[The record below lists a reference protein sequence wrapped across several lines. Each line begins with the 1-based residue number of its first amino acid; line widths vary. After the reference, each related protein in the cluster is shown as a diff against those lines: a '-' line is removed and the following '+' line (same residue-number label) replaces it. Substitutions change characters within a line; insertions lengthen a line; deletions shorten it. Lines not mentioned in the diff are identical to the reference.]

1 MRNASAVRHVLILA
15 LGLALATAAWAQ
27 SKTTSQLTG
36 TVRGQDGGAVV
47 GASVT
52 LTSPQL
58 IGGAKTVMTDAKGT
72 YRFPEIPPGTYEI
85 TTVMPGFK
93 TVKRENVR
101 IELGQTLDVPIALVA
116 FAGEETVTV
125 TGEAPV
131 IDRVSSETTTVLNN
145 EYLQNL
151 PMARFQPDVLNMAPG
166 INLDAAYGGGE
177 SSANAYQLDGVD
189 VSDPEAGTPWSFV
202 NFNIIESSNLV
213 GIGAPAEY
221 GGFTGV
227 VFNSI
232 TKSGSNELSGLAE
245 LFYSG
250 PSLSGD
256 NLPSGGLVSPLTGFE
271 IGTPEVDLYMDGTVQ
286 VGGPIQKD
294 KLWYFVSAQYYRN
307 NLTNGSRNRVTGE
320 DEVRKELSPRLFG
333 KITWQANANN
343 KLETWVEW
351 DRYDILGRGLA
362 IDVPLEATVSEDAPE
377 YVWNATWTSVLSP
390 TLNLNVA
397 YSGYTGYYYLH
408 PQNGL
413 NIAGR
418 FNEFA
423 DLDQPNTYSRNST
436 YYYYADRD
444 RHQLNAAVS
453 KHVADWGGDHDFK
466 FGMEIE
472 RSTMRS
478 RYGYVTGE
486 YFYDYDERYYTL
498 DDPGTPADDPGPYAL
513 SYYGNDYDV
522 NARNSRLSLFVQD
535 AWQITPRLTI
545 NPGIR
550 ADLNRGHVTGDTVFR
565 TNPIAWRL
573 GMNWLLTGDGK
584 TVLKAHLGRYYEA
597 LFATFYY
604 NVDPGAFKGGG
615 TRLAFP
621 SGASIPNGDF
631 LDKVYTIDPNIKHP
645 YMDQY
650 SLSIARELIPGLK
663 LELTGLYR
671 KNKDFIES
679 VGTDPYVPVTGFIP
693 TEADQSVPSGQEI
706 TLFDFAGTPGIMNLL
721 VKNDPRLHRDY
732 KGLIFTVEKRLSRN
746 WQVLSSYVYSKAEG
760 NIDNVGFGSGG
771 GNGGPGS
778 FLDTPNSLVNAEGK
792 LTHDQTHQL
801 KLQGEYVLPNLGL
814 RFGVNYTYFTGDTWT
829 RRSNRLLVDD
839 GAGGFEPYSFGQGSF
854 RYYTEPRGSRRL
866 DDTSNLDLRVAWQ
879 KAMGPGTFGLAL
891 DVFNVLNQGR
901 AEEIFDRGE
910 TPDLG
915 SPTEWNLLIN
925 ARVSARYSF

>member
-1 MRNASAVRHVLILA
+1 MRNATPVRHLLVIALVLA
-15 LGLALATAAWAQ
+15 CVSPVWAQ

-36 TVRGQDGGAVV
+36 TVKGQDGGVVV

-52 LTSPQL
+52 IASPQL
-58 IGGAKTVMTDAKGT
+58 IGGARTALTDAKGV
-72 YRFPEIPPGTYEI
+72 YRFSDIAPGTYEV
-85 TTVMPGFK
+85 TVVMPGFK

-101 IELGQTLDVPIALVA
+101 LEVGQTIDVPVPMVA

-145 EYLQNL
+145 DYLQNL
-151 PMARFQPDVLNMAPG
+151 PTARFQPDVINLAPG

-202 NFNIIESSNLV
+202 NYNIIESSSLV

-227 VFNSI
+227 VFNSV
-232 TKSGSNELSGLAE
+232 TKSGGNKLSGLAE
-245 LFYSG
+245 MFFSG

-256 NLPSGGLVSPLTGFE
+256 NLPSGGLVSPLTNKD
-271 IGTPEVDLYMDGTVQ
+271 IGTPEVDMYLDGTAQ

-307 NLTNGSRNRVTGE
+307 NLTNGSVNRDTGE

-333 KITWQANANN
+333 KLTWQINANN
-343 KLETWVEW
+343 KLESWVEW

-362 IDVPLEATVSEDAPE
+362 IDTPLEATVSEDAPE

-390 TLNLNVA
+390 TMNVNVA

-418 FNEFA
+418 FNEFF
-423 DLDQPNTYSRNST
+423 DGTYSRNST
-436 YYYYADRD
+436 YFYYADRD
-444 RHQLNAAVS
+444 RHQLNASLS
-453 KHVADWGGDHDFK
+453 KHVSDWAGAHDFK
-466 FGMEIE
+466 FGMEVE

-478 RYGYVTGE
+478 RYGYTTGE
-486 YFYDYDERYYTL
+486 YFYDYDPAYYTQ
-498 DDPGTPADDPGPYAL
+498 DDPGTPAVDPGPYSL

-535 AWQITPRLTI
+535 SWQITPRFTL

-550 ADLNRGHVTGDTVFR
+550 ADINRGHVTGGTVFK
-565 TNPIAWRL
+565 TEPIAWRL
-573 GMNWLLTGDGK
+573 GFNWLLTGDGR
-584 TVLKAHLGRYYEA
+584 TVLKGHIGRYYEA
-597 LFATFYY
+597 LFSTFFY
-604 NVDPGAFKGGG
+604 NVDPGAFAGGG
-615 TRLAFP
+615 TRFAFP
-621 SGASIPNGDF
+621 SGASIPSGDF
-631 LDKVYTIDPNIKHP
+631 QDKLYTIDPNIKHP

-650 SLSIARELIPGLK
+650 SLSIARELTPGLK
-663 LELTGLYR
+663 LEVTGIYR
-671 KNKDFIES
+671 KNQDFIES

-693 TEADQSVPSGQEI
+693 TEADRTVPSGKQI
-706 TLFDFAGTPGIMNLL
+706 TLFDFAGTPGELNLF
-721 VKNDPRLHRDY
+721 VTNDPRLHRDY
-732 KGLIFTVEKRLSRN
+732 KGVIVTLEKRLSKN
-746 WQVLSSYVYSKAEG
+746 WQILSSYVYSKAKG
-760 NIDNVGFGSGG
+760 NIDNVGFGFGG
-771 GNGGPGS
+771 GNGGPGT
-778 FLDTPNSLVNAEGK
+778 FLDTPNSLVNAEGT
-792 LTHDQTHQL
+792 LTHDQTNQL
-801 KLQGEYVLPNLGL
+801 KLQGEYILPGLGL

-829 RRSNRLLVDD
+829 RRSDRLLVDD
-839 GAGGFEPYSFGQGSF
+839 GAGGFTDYTFAQGRF
-854 RYYTEPRGSRRL
+854 RYYTEERGSRRL
-866 DDTSNLDLRVAWQ
+866 DDTSDLDLRVAWQ
-879 KAMGPGTFGLAL
+879 KAMGPGTLGLAL

-901 AEEIFDRGE
+901 AESVYDRGE

-915 SPTEWNLLIN
+915 SPTEWNLPVN